1 MTINHAYEYAID
13 YESTEAES
21 RSKEIVVAQEEEKG
35 RQDMPDEEDPVLSA
49 AGYSSSAT
57 APYEFVPRRQGGGYL
72 YDPQNATY
80 GYYSPYY
87 Q

>member
-1 MTINHAYEYAID
+1 MTIDHAYEYAID
-13 YESTEAES
+13 YESTEAEY
-21 RSKEIVVAQEEEKG
+21 RAKEIVFARELEKG
-35 RQDMPDEEDPVLSA
+35 SEEIPDEEDPVLSA
-49 AGYSSSAT
+49 AGYFSPAT

-72 YDPQNATY
+72 YDPQNSTY